1 MSVINKM
8 LQDLEQR
15 QQPDLAVSEQKQAP
29 RQGSGRT
36 RYYFGFALLAGLMLI
51 GVLLFSFSRPHQ
63 QSSGAQVQQTAT
75 IDQGAS
81 GDQLQP
87 LANISQPTEMD
98 EAGLAGN
105 MAVLTAEQI
114 KTEPVTAVTAE
125 KKAKPL
131 DVADAAVVVAAT
143 LVGERQAE
151 VLTMQREL
159 TPVLAQPVR
168 VNTSL
173 VKTGAAAEPAAA
185 AQPQTMIN
193 KQQLSAA
200 QQQQN
205 MQHRANASEAAGD
218 TSGAIT
224 IWQQIVSQQPAEA
237 NGYLNLARL
246 WLKQQQIITASQ
258 VLLQARQKGVLS
270 AEINMQLA
278 QLAVRQGQ
286 WQQALAFL
294 PDQFELA
301 AEPEYFGMKATVL
314 QQLQQHAAALGWY
327 QRLQQLQPDQGRWS
341 LGAALASEQLGQ
353 SAQAHQ
359 YYQHAWQYRQALSV
373 SSHNFIQQRLK
384 ATEP

>member
-15 QQPDLAVSEQKQAP
+15 QQQEISVTKQSQAP
-29 RQGSGRT
+29 RQGNGHTS
-36 RYYFGFALLAGLMLI
+36 YYVGFALLAGLMLI
-51 GVLLFSFSRPHQ
+51 GIFLFSPSHWQGNDTQRPQ
-63 QSSGAQVQQTAT
+63 AVADDLGV
-75 IDQGAS
+75 S
-81 GDQLQP
+81 GDQVQP
-87 LANISQPTEMD
+87 VANVSQQTEVGY
-98 EAGLAGN
+98 AVPASI
-105 MAVLTAEQI
+105 MAVLAAEPITAEQI
-114 KTEPVTAVTAE
+114 TTVTAE
-125 KKAKPL
+125 KQTKPL
-131 DVADAAVVVAAT
+131 TVVNAAEAAQPVAEHLAAALT
-143 LVGERQAE
+143 IPSE
-151 VLTMQREL
+151 V

-168 VNTSL
+168 VNISQVT
-173 VKTGAAAEPAAA
+173 TIAEAESAAA
-185 AQPQTMIN
+185 AKPQTMID
-193 KQQLSAA
+193 KQLLSIAE
-200 QQQQN
+200 QQQN
-205 MQHRANASEAAGD
+205 MQQRANASEAAGD
-218 TSGAIT
+218 TSGAIA
-224 IWQQIVSQQPAEA
+224 IWQQLVSQQPAEA

-294 PDQFELA
+294 PDQFELV
-301 AEPEYFGMKATVL
+301 AEPEYFGMKATIL
-314 QQLQQHAAALGWY
+314 QQLQQHEAALGWY

-341 LGAALASEQLGQ
+341 LGAALASEQLGK